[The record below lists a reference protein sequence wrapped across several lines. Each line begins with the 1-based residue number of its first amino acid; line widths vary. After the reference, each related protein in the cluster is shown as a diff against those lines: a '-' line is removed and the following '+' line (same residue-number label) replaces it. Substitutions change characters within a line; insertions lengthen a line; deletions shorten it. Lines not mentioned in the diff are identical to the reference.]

1 MVTEWGM
8 SESLGPLAYGKPA
21 EQIFLGKEI
30 AQHRDYS
37 EATAAEIDRE
47 VKKIVLSCYGEA
59 QRILEGRTE
68 ALTRVA
74 EALLVHETLAAEQIA
89 ALVRGETLQ
98 LTPETNTGGRERI
111 EATRQD
117 EEARHK
123 GKKAVGDCLPL
134 LPKPGLGPA

>member
-1 MVTEWGM
+1 M
-8 SESLGPLAYGKPA
+8 
-21 EQIFLGKEI
+21 
-30 AQHRDYS
+30 
-37 EATAAEIDRE
+37 
-47 VKKIVLSCYGEA
+47 SCYDGA
-59 QRILEGRTE
+59 QRILEERTE
-68 ALTRVA
+68 TLTRVA